1 MRRWSVRIRLWAPR
15 IKYMKVEKVP
25 QKVMIIQMNGEKAWG
40 FLYSFSGERVQDLL
54 NDGRQ
59 FLPFYGISMSKSK
72 SAYDLS
78 KMTLIN
84 KNGILKIEEVYE
96 QSIAAQGNGNPSAS

>member
-1 MRRWSVRIRLWAPR
+1 
-15 IKYMKVEKVP
+15 MKVEKIP
-25 QKVMIIQMNGEKAWG
+25 QKVMIVQMNGEKCWG
-40 FLYSFSGERVQDLL
+40 FLYAFRDERLQDLL

-72 SAYDLS
+72 SAADLS

-84 KNGILKIEEVYE
+84 KNGILKIEEVHD
-96 QSIAAQGNGNPSAS
+96 AVQGTGNPSAS

>member
-1 MRRWSVRIRLWAPR
+1 
-15 IKYMKVEKVP
+15 
-25 QKVMIIQMNGEKAWG
+25 MIVQINGEKAWG
-40 FLYSFSGERVQDLL
+40 YLYGFREERLQDLL

-72 SAYDLS
+72 SAADLS

-84 KNGILKIEEVYE
+84 KNSILKIEEVDE
-96 QSIAAQGNGNPSAS
+96 PTIAVQGTGNPSAS